1 MPRKNIYKTALD
13 SLSAHIAI
21 LDADGFIIETNR
33 AWREFGR
40 SNGLCSNSEC
50 IGMNYLSVCQHS
62 SKVPDD
68 EPAAV
73 AEAIR
78 RVMEGEIEEF
88 FMNYPCHAPDHERW
102 FALRV
107 VPFREAGSKK
117 VILTHENITPLI
129 QVQRSLVRKESEL
142 RKQTEKLEETNIA
155 LKVLLKHREEDREQ
169 LEGNMLANVRE
180 LIMPNVTK
188 LLEADLAGIERTL
201 VEIIE
206 ERLHEIISPF
216 LHRLTSLNKVLT
228 PQEIQVAA
236 LVREGHSSKEIADVL
251 LISVSGVDFHRKQI
265 RKKLGLSGSGKNLRS
280 HLLSLQ

>member
-1 MPRKNIYKTALD
+1 MPRKNIHKTALD

-21 LDADGFIIETNR
+21 LDAEGYIIETNR

-40 SNGLCSNSEC
+40 SNGMGSNSEC
-50 IGMNYLSVCQHS
+50 IGMNYLAVCQRS
-62 SKVPDD
+62 SKGPED

-73 AEAIR
+73 VEAIR
-78 RVMEGEIEEF
+78 RVMAGEIEEF

-117 VILTHENITPLI
+117 VILAHENITPLI

-142 RKQTEKLEETNIA
+142 REQAEKLEETNIA

-169 LEGNMLANVRE
+169 LEGNMLANVRQ
-180 LIMPNVTK
+180 LILPNVAK
-188 LLEADLAGIERTL
+188 LLDAGLAGIERTL

-265 RKKLGLSGSGKNLRS
+265 RRKLGLSGSGKNLRS